1 MVVTV
6 VMIVVMVIVMVM
18 VMVVTVVVVVVMSRT
33 ETPHAAI
40 VSHQQAHLSNK
51 SKMVSESDKVR
62 EANQEEEEIVC
73 LESFFINDDYQLTK
87 FTFGSHVLELYCLQ
101 SASTDFDLTGQLVW
115 PGAMLMNGYLSEN
128 ADILQGCSVLELG
141 SGVGI
146 TGVLCSK
153 FCRKVIF
160 TDHNDEVLK
169 ILKKNIELHG
179 HSSGPNPSAE
189 LEAAKL
195 EWGNSDHLG
204 EILQK
209 HNDGFDLILGADI
222 YILMN
227 DFLSIRLQSSVPF
240 LFDSVEQLLR
250 IRGQGNCKFILAY
263 VSRARQ
269 MDSAILREGDQHG
282 MLMNEVSGTRCT
294 VGNLE
299 GVIYEIT
306 LQ

>member
-1 MVVTV
+1 MG
-6 VMIVVMVIVMVM
+6 
-18 VMVVTVVVVVVMSRT
+18 
-33 ETPHAAI
+33 
-40 VSHQQAHLSNK
+40 
-51 SKMVSESDKVR
+51 SESDKGR
-62 EANQEEEEIVC
+62 EAIVEEEEEEIVC

-169 ILKKNIELHG
+169 ILKKNIDLHG
-179 HSSGPNPSAE
+179 HSSGPKPSAE

-195 EWGNSDHLG
+195 EWGNSDQLG
-204 EILQK
+204 QILKK

-222 YILMN
+222 YILMFVN
-227 DFLSIRLQSSVPF
+227 EFFIYPLGQWLILVLSVVEVLVRIFCSV
-240 LFDSVEQLLR
+240 
-250 IRGQGNCKFILAY
+250 FI
-263 VSRARQ
+263 S
-269 MDSAILREGDQHG
+269 
-282 MLMNEVSGTRCT
+282 
-294 VGNLE
+294 
-299 GVIYEIT
+299 
-306 LQ
+306 